1 MAKKDAFNDRG
12 DKNGLTRNSDAW
24 AKSIPTPPHPV
35 TGRKYNSVG
44 DTRPE
49 SEVRPRPV
57 GVPTQKPGDSRG

>member
-1 MAKKDAFNDRG
+1 MAKDPFNGKSDRSG
-12 DKNGLTRNSDAW
+12 VGPNDDAW
-24 AKSIPTPPHPV
+24 AKNIKQYRDSSGKKI
-35 TGRKYNSVG
+35 NSVG